1 MIGIRTVSKRPLFM
15 KNYLL
20 IILGVASVAGLQM
33 KLSEDLVS
41 ESGTVA
47 ALKLPLDVQTSKIAY
62 ETATFGLG

>member
-47 ALKLPLDVQTSKIAY
+47 ALTLPLDVQASKIAY

>member
-1 MIGIRTVSKRPLFM
+1 MIGIRTVSKRLLFM

>member
-1 MIGIRTVSKRPLFM
+1 M

-47 ALKLPLDVQTSKIAY
+47 ALTLPLDVQTSKIAY